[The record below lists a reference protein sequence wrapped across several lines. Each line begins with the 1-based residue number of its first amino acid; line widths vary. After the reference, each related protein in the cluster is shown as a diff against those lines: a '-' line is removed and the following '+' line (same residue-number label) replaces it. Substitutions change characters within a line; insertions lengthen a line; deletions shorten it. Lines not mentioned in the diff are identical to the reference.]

1 MYDEA
6 KKICEEKRKVL
17 KFEFEF
23 EFDEEVYL
31 PTDFFDEESIFD
43 MFPFFAE
50 ALEELKSSESLP
62 TFQQLQKTVSLLEFV
77 ITTGNCFKFARGVR
91 RVKQACL
98 HECVPDESDDQDVKK
113 GPEDMIKILNQLW
126 INLLE

>member
-6 KKICEEKRKVL
+6 KKICEEKRKPF
-17 KFEFEF
+17 KFGIEMVNFGNL
-23 EFDEEVYL
+23 YH
-31 PTDFFDEESIFD
+31 EESIFD

-62 TFQQLQKTVSLLEFV
+62 TFQQLRKTLSLLEFV
-77 ITTGNCFKFARGVR
+77 ITTGNCFKFASGVR
-91 RVKQACL
+91 RAKQACL